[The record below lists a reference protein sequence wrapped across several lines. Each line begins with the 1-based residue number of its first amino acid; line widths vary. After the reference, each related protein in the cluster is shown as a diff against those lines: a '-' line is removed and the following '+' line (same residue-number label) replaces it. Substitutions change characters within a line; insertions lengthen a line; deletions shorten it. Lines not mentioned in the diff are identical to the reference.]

1 MAEESGGLIC
11 AYVLDGKGGGRLV
24 GWEEIRAWR
33 PGAEEIW
40 IHLDR
45 VGNDSRHWLENDS
58 GIDPNIVIGLLAEA
72 TRPDIYMFNNG
83 ISMNLRGINM
93 NEGARPD
100 DMVWVE
106 MWAEPGRIVTTRH
119 RHINAIQQ
127 ARDLLD
133 LEGRVG
139 PRTIGDLIV
148 DIADGLVRNIS
159 SAVESMESSIAD
171 LETAVVAERGQDRQ
185 QQLRHD
191 PELPRLRRESIRI
204 RRYLTPQLDV
214 LSRFEVE
221 PSLPFREVERSRL
234 KVINDRL
241 VRIVE
246 DLDAIRDRAA
256 VIQDEISR
264 LLSERLE
271 RTMMMLSVVAA
282 IFLPLGLLT
291 GLLGINTGGI
301 PAAEQWWGFPAVVVI
316 LVLFAIGELWL
327 FRRIKWL

>member
-1 MAEESGGLIC
+1 MADESGLIC
-11 AYVLDGKGGGRLV
+11 AYVLAGQGGGRLV

-45 VGNDSRHWLENDS
+45 AGNDSRQWLEDDS
-58 GIDPNIVIGLLAEA
+58 GIDPNVVIGLLAEA
-72 TRPDIYMFNNG
+72 TRPHFDTFNNG

-93 NEGARPD
+93 NEGAQPD

-119 RHINAIQQ
+119 RHVNAIQQ
-127 ARDLLD
+127 VKDSLN
-133 LEGRVG
+133 LEERAG
-139 PRTIGDLIV
+139 PRTIGTLIV
-148 DIADGLVRNIS
+148 DIADGLVRNINIS
-159 SAVESMESSIAD
+159 VELLESSIGD
-171 LETAVVAERGQDRQ
+171 LESIVVAERGQDRQ

-191 PELPRLRRESIRI
+191 PELPRLRRESIRM
-204 RRYLTPQLDV
+204 RRYLTPQLEV
-214 LSRFEVE
+214 LSRLEVE
-221 PSLPFREVERSRL
+221 SSLPFSEVERSRL
-234 KVINDRL
+234 KVVNDRL

-246 DLDAIRDRAA
+246 DLDAIRDRAY

-264 LLSERLE
+264 AISERLE
-271 RTMMMLSVVAA
+271 RTMMILSVVAA
-282 IFLPLGLLT
+282 VFLPLGLLT

-316 LVLFAIGELWL
+316 LILFAIGEVWL

>member
-1 MAEESGGLIC
+1 MAEETGLIF

-24 GWEEIRAWR
+24 GWEEIREWR
-33 PGAEEIW
+33 PGVEEIW

-45 VGNDSRHWLENDS
+45 AGNDSRQWLENDS
-58 GIDPNIVIGLLAEA
+58 GIDPNVVMGLLAEA
-72 TRPDIYMFNNG
+72 TRPDLHVFNNG

-93 NEGARPD
+93 NEGAQLD

-106 MWAEPGRIVTTRH
+106 MWVEPGRIVTTRH

-127 ARDLLD
+127 VRDD
-133 LEGRVG
+133 LERRVG
-139 PRTIGDLIV
+139 PRTVGDLIV
-148 DIADGLVRNIS
+148 DIADGLIRNINVT
-159 SAVESMESSIAD
+159 AESLESSIAE
-171 LETAVVAERGQDRQ
+171 LESVVVAERGRDRQ
-185 QQLRHD
+185 QQLKHD

-204 RRYLTPQLDV
+204 RRYLTPQLEV
-214 LSRFEVE
+214 LSRAGVE
-221 PSLPFREVERSRL
+221 SSLPFSEVERTRL
-234 KVINDRL
+234 KIINDRL

-264 LLSERLE
+264 AISERVE
-271 RTMMMLSVVAA
+271 RTMAMLSVVAA

-301 PAAEQWWGFPAVVVI
+301 PASGQWWGFPAVVVI
-316 LVLFAIGELWL
+316 LILFAIGEVWL